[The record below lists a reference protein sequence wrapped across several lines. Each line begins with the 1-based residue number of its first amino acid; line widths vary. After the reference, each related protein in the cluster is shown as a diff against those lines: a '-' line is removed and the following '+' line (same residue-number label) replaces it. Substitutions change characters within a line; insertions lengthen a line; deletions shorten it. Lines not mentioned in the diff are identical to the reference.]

1 MGSEMCIRDR
11 SLTNGVTEENLAQ
24 EQNNFLESTLGK
36 VINSALDVGIR
47 MILPDFIEDGVVEV
61 KDALLKGGFKEG
73 VDTAI
78 NNAVDLGKSIVG
90 IFTGNFDSISQARD
104 AVKSGGII
112 DGISGVLDTVL
123 DKTSST
129 GLISNNVASI
139 ISSGKD
145 AILNSVSNK
154 IEDNFT
160 NQLEQVENLSTY
172 ENSWKNSFDN
182 KDFDGMQKEYEK
194 IQETLKEIM
203 PLESTIKEARIIENL
218 HTLIKNNNKDFNL
231 TNEQRE
237 LANLLS

>member
-1 MGSEMCIRDR
+1 MELENNI

-182 KDFDGMQKEYEK
+182 KDFDRKQKEYEK

-231 TNEQRE
+231 TNEQKE

>member
-1 MGSEMCIRDR
+1 MELENNI

-139 ISSGKD
+139 ISSGKN

>member
-1 MGSEMCIRDR
+1 MELENNI
-11 SLTNGVTEENLAQ
+11 SLTNGVTEEKLAQ

-129 GLISNNVASI
+129 GLISNNVARI

-182 KDFDGMQKEYEK
+182 KDFDGMHKEYEK

-231 TNEQRE
+231 TNEQKE

>member
-1 MGSEMCIRDR
+1 MELENNI

-129 GLISNNVASI
+129 GLISNNVARI

-231 TNEQRE
+231 TNEQKE

>member
-1 MGSEMCIRDR
+1 MELENNI

-231 TNEQRE
+231 TNEQKE